1 MKQSH
6 ERKQSLG
13 GYLLSVGRGLT
24 RAGRLAGMIQ
34 VCRPNWSTD
43 AAWYAAQLLSEG
55 GVEAYRGRGALTDY
69 LAYLDAELTV
79 FARDHFADQILS
91 VASEQ
96 QLQRW
101 AERWQQCR
109 KMASIDEPVRPSI
122 AA

>member
-1 MKQSH
+1 MKQ
-6 ERKQSLG
+6 RKQSIA

-43 AAWYAAQLLSEG
+43 AAWYAAQILGEC
-55 GVEAYRGRGALTDY
+55 GVEAYRGRGSLTDY
-69 LAYLDAELTV
+69 LAYLDAELTG
-79 FARDHFADQILS
+79 FAHDHFAEQIVS
-91 VASEQ
+91 IASEQ
-96 QLQRW
+96 QLRRW

-109 KMASIDEPVRPSI
+109 HMTRAGAPERPSI

>member
-1 MKQSH
+1 MKQLQAP
-6 ERKQSLG
+6 KQTIG

-24 RAGRLAGMIQ
+24 RAGRLAGMVQ

-43 AAWYAAQLLSEG
+43 AAWYAAQLLSER

-69 LAYLDAELTV
+69 LAYLDTELTA
-79 FARDHFADQILS
+79 FARDHFAEQIVS

-96 QLQRW
+96 QLHRW

-109 KMASIDEPVRPSI
+109 QLASVGAPESPSI